1 MKPGTAPDMVLMC
14 SLLFYIVE
22 CRVAIFLVV
31 AGILSGFSLV
41 LDIRDIVR
49 TTVASL

>member
-1 MKPGTAPDMVLMC
+1 VKPVRTPVPVLMC
-14 SLLFYIVE
+14 CLLFYIVE

-31 AGILSGFSLV
+31 AGILSGFSVV

-49 TTVASL
+49 TPVASL

>member
-1 MKPGTAPDMVLMC
+1 VKPVRAAVTVLMC
-14 SLLFYIVE
+14 SLLSYIAE